1 MTDQI
6 RDLSDVEIDA
16 LAGGL
21 QYNDNPQNY
30 IMSPPPAEPQSGGLQ
45 PDNQPQ
51 GLVVMPD
58 PGFVMSTTAPVPG
71 SNSFSFGETQ
81 RD

>member
-1 MTDQI
+1 MTDEI

-16 LAGGL
+16 IAGGL

-30 IMSPPPAEPQSGGLQ
+30 VMSPPPAEPQSGGPK
-45 PDNQPQ
+45 PDNQPH

-58 PGFVMSTTAPVPG
+58 PGFVMSTAGPAPG
-71 SNSFSFGETQ
+71 SNSFSSGDNQ
-81 RD
+81 QG